1 MKAVM
6 YGAGNI
12 GRGFIGML
20 FSASGCE
27 VIFVDVAEKVVKELQ
42 KRNNILCAMLPVR
55 GIRM

>member
-20 FSASGCE
+20 FSASGY
-27 VIFVDVAEKVVKELQ
+27 VVTFVDVA
-42 KRNNILCAMLPVR
+42 RPVIEALNR
-55 GIRM
+55 DKKYPV